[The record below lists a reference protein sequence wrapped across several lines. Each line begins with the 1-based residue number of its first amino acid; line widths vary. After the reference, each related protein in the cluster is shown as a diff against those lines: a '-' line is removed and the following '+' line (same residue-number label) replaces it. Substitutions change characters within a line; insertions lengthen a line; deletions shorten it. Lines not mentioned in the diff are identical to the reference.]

1 MGAFTTAAIVGG
13 IVAGAGSLGGA
24 AINARAAGKAQRA
37 QLGANSRAMTIEQE
51 NEMRRREE
59 FDRTERDNRT
69 RWEIEQDR
77 EQQRYEMGRNDNLRA
92 EAAGNA
98 RWSFDQKRREPY
110 RAAGRGAVEELARI
124 GGITMKP
131 GEPPPDLAQG
141 WTPGSM
147 SPPTST
153 PEFTPR
159 MPPQQPSN
167 RTMADLAR

>member
-1 MGAFTTAAIVGG
+1 
-13 IVAGAGSLGGA
+13 
-24 AINARAAGKAQRA
+24 
-37 QLGANSRAMTIEQE
+37 
-51 NEMRRREE
+51 
-59 FDRTERDNRT
+59 
-69 RWEIEQDR
+69 
-77 EQQRYEMGRNDNLRA
+77 MGRNDALRA

-110 RAAGRGAVEELARI
+110 RAAGRGAVEELARL
-124 GGITMKP
+124 GGITMRP

-153 PEFTPR
+153 PEFVPR
-159 MPPQQPSN
+159 NPPQQPSN